1 MPPLRGAG
9 GRELEFPGGP
19 WLPCWPPSPTPPGLC
34 PLPRSFLRYSQEPT
48 EPRAVKSWGPRP
60 ASGAPARPQAP
71 ALLSG
76 STDVSVSHDDHVSV
90 EFSSTRFP
98 VRLPPRG
105 WAFEGAREP
114 RCRVGLGERRAPRLA
129 LAPGDT
135 HSAPR
140 AARLCTRTPRCS
152 CGRPFPRPLARGSGV
167 ELRGSA
173 SSRFSLRRVGRET
186 DRLLP
191 RRPPRL
197 PPASPVLA
205 EASSCLFSF
214 LFFPLSPPPLPHSF
228 FRSRPGGCEGHL
240 AVARVSLLGGGQRRA
255 PPGHGRRVARSEEW
269 PCRYSAHW
277 EPASP
282 LLRAVSVILDTR
294 YLVLCKIHD

>member
-34 PLPRSFLRYSQEPT
+34 PLPHGFPCYSQEPT
-48 EPRAVKSWGPRP
+48 EPRAVKSWGSRP

-76 STDVSVSHDDHVSV
+76 STDVSVSHDDYVSV

-98 VRLPPRG
+98 VRLPPPA

-114 RCRVGLGERRAPRLA
+114 RCRVGLGERRAPQLA

-197 PPASPVLA
+197 PSWPKPRLVFSLSF
-205 EASSCLFSF
+205 SS
-214 LFFPLSPPPLPHSF
+214 LSPRHPSLILSF
-228 FRSRPGGCEGHL
+228 DHDPGVVRGISPWLGSPSWGAGSDEP
-240 AVARVSLLGGGQRRA
+240 LLGTAGVRPARRS
-255 PPGHGRRVARSEEW
+255 GRADIRPIGNRRLLYSE
-269 PCRYSAHW
+269 
-277 EPASP
+277 
-282 LLRAVSVILDTR
+282 L
-294 YLVLCKIHD
+294 

>member
-34 PLPRSFLRYSQEPT
+34 PLPRGFPRYSQEPT
-48 EPRAVKSWGPRP
+48 EPTAVKSWGPRP

-98 VRLPPRG
+98 VRLPPPA

-114 RCRVGLGERRAPRLA
+114 GCRVGLGERRAPRLA

-173 SSRFSLRRVGRET
+173 SSRFSLRREGRET

-197 PPASPVLA
+197 PSWPKPRLVFSLSF
-205 EASSCLFSF
+205 SS
-214 LFFPLSPPPLPHSF
+214 LSPPHPSLTLSF
-228 FRSRPGGCEGHL
+228 GHDPGVVRGISPWLGSPSWGAGSDEP
-240 AVARVSLLGGGQRRA
+240 LLGTAGVRPARRS
-255 PPGHGRRVARSEEW
+255 GRADIRPIGNRRLLYSE
-269 PCRYSAHW
+269 
-277 EPASP
+277 
-282 LLRAVSVILDTR
+282 L
-294 YLVLCKIHD
+294 

>member
-19 WLPCWPPSPTPPGLC
+19 RLPWWPPIPDASRPLSSAPRLPALFPGAHRAQGRQVLGTPP
-34 PLPRSFLRYSQEPT
+34 SLR
-48 EPRAVKSWGPRP
+48 GPRP

-98 VRLPPRG
+98 VRLPPPG

-114 RCRVGLGERRAPRLA
+114 GCRVGLGERRAPRLA

-167 ELRGSA
+167 ELRGGGELA
-173 SSRFSLRRVGRET
+173 VQ
-186 DRLLP
+186 
-191 RRPPRL
+191 
-197 PPASPVLA
+197 PPASRTGDGPP
-205 EASSCLFSF
+205 ASSAAAASPTRVSRPGRSLVLSF
-214 LFFPLSPPPLPHSF
+214 LFPFLPSPPPTPPSF
-228 FRSRPGGCEGHL
+228 FLS
-240 AVARVSLLGGGQRRA
+240 
-255 PPGHGRRVARSEEW
+255 
-269 PCRYSAHW
+269 
-277 EPASP
+277 
-282 LLRAVSVILDTR
+282 ITTR
-294 YLVLCKIHD
+294 GL